1 MHAILFS
8 LTIRGMEEG
17 PRPPVLLPSSISSFG
32 DQDRNHA
39 KWISQRGQSSTK
51 PTPLGPINLW
61 QCEPHDGPLC
71 LTGGSVHIQHP
82 ISEQGKLSKKTYTE
96 MVSWWLR
103 RQPEHGITQPG
114 AHLFDQS
121 CIASKASKESI
132 SRLLF

>member
-61 QCEPHDGPLC
+61 QCEPHDDLTALC
-71 LTGGSVHIQHP
+71 LTGGIHIQHP
-82 ISEQGKLSKKTYTE
+82 ISEQGKLSKNVYRDGQL
-96 MVSWWLR
+96 VV
-103 RQPEHGITQPG
+103 
-114 AHLFDQS
+114 A
-121 CIASKASKESI
+121 
-132 SRLLF
+132 